1 MKSAASLTGID
12 WTIPKEFR
20 GHLLFQTGK
29 VYNCHQNS
37 SLSPFE
43 ISVNPEKQRSSPYV
57 SNLIFFSGWK
67 KCSIFSYLSLTGLVS
82 PSKQLLAKQLLE
94 TNTLD
99 FPALS
104 MDAALDNL
112 SPQPPA
118 LRLQQQQQQN
128 PMASI
133 PPRSAKITMEEAAES
148 AVTLAGPD
156 QSRMPGANSRLP
168 NGRPPAIQT
177 GTT

>member
-1 MKSAASLTGID
+1 MADFFLNFVVFSKYLNFIKFDFFFTGR
-12 WTIPKEFR
+12 K
-20 GHLLFQTGK
+20 
-29 VYNCHQNS
+29 N
-37 SLSPFE
+37 
-43 ISVNPEKQRSSPYV
+43 
-57 SNLIFFSGWK
+57 
-67 KCSIFSYLSLTGLVS
+67 CSIFPYLSLTGLVS

-94 TNTLD
+94 TNTNTLD

-118 LRLQQQQQQN
+118 SRLQQQQN

-156 QSRMPGANSRLP
+156 QSRMPGANSRMP